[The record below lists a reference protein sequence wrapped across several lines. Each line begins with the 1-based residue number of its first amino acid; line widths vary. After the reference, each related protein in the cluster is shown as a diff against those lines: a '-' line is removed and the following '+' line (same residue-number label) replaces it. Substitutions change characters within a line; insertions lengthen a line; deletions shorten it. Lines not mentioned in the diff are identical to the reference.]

1 MLTDTGVLLVDDIR
15 NSFKSRENATVHI
28 LVETFCIKPPSYTRS
43 SRTIIRKLQAESDS
57 ERVRQITSHALLD
70 AINLTIPAMPS
81 HSRPSPTLYSHPA
94 SALPH
99 RMNKHS
105 APNANGR
112 YHPAD
117 RALVQIQFFDVSS
130 IVMSIQEDVNRLY
143 WNNYISVPVLTLISY
158 EYLLLFEKEVKY
170 VWKRKWS
177 LMSCLYLVVRYLG
190 LFLALLSG
198 CCYALV
204 VLLEW
209 GYSVYFYFAEVI
221 LIWRIYA
228 LYNRSKRLLYV
239 LLGFFL
245 PIVALSIGTDV
256 YLYSRRSA
264 FSVIEIVTP
273 NATYCQAS
281 FIVGPMV
288 MIYTSIPIICFDIFL
303 VVLVAIILVKHLK
316 ERRKIKMR
324 PNTYVIL
331 IARYHIMYFI
341 LNLTNQIVLTIM
353 WADISIPVMS
363 FSELFMGA
371 APFILAPRLIISIW
385 DTHAHDQCRHVETT
399 FADCVCWTSS
409 ISEEHDIDSMVLYSL
424 NCSTQKELPE
434 YTSNTHILKS

>member
-1 MLTDTGVLLVDDIR
+1 
-15 NSFKSRENATVHI
+15 
-28 LVETFCIKPPSYTRS
+28 
-43 SRTIIRKLQAESDS
+43 
-57 ERVRQITSHALLD
+57 
-70 AINLTIPAMPS
+70 
-81 HSRPSPTLYSHPA
+81 
-94 SALPH
+94 
-99 RMNKHS
+99 
-105 APNANGR
+105 
-112 YHPAD
+112 
-117 RALVQIQFFDVSS
+117 
-130 IVMSIQEDVNRLY
+130 MSIQEDVSKLY

-170 VWKRKWS
+170 VWKKQWS

-198 CCYALV
+198 CWGGLFYISEAPCYALV

-209 GYSVYFYFAEVI
+209 GYSVYFYFAEAI

-245 PIVALSIGTDV
+245 PIVALSIGTDI
-256 YLYSRRSA
+256 YLYSRRST
-264 FSVIEIVTP
+264 FSVVEIVTP

-281 FIVGPMV
+281 FNVGPMV

-303 VVLVAIILVKHLK
+303 VVLVAAILVKHLK

-341 LNLTNQIVLTIM
+341 LNLTNQIVLTMM
-353 WADISIPVMS
+353 WAEISIPVMS

-371 APFILAPRLIISIW
+371 APFIIAPRLIISIW

-409 ISEEHDIDSMVLYSL
+409 ISEEYDIDSMVLYSL
-424 NCSTQKELPE
+424 NCSPQKELPE
-434 YTSNTHILKS
+434 YTSNAHILKS